1 MNKHTWKIYGL
12 WILLSEAVGGLS
24 GWLTRDGVKI
34 YSQSIVQ
41 PPLSPPNWVFPVVW
55 SVLYLLMALAATL
68 VVGSNASGEAKRNA
82 LLWYGVNLLLNFS
95 WTPVFFGLKQ
105 PLAAFVVLLLLIMV
119 TVIVLVS
126 FYKIRPAAGYLLIP
140 YLAWLIFAGYLN
152 FGIYL
157 LNR

>member
-1 MNKHTWKIYGL
+1 M
-12 WILLSEAVGGLS
+12 
-24 GWLTRDGVKI
+24 
-34 YSQSIVQ
+34 
-41 PPLSPPNWVFPVVW
+41 
-55 SVLYLLMALAATL
+55 
-68 VVGSNASGEAKRNA
+68 
-82 LLWYGVNLLLNFS
+82 NLLLNF
-95 WTPVFFGLKQ
+95 PGRLYF
-105 PLAAFVVLLLLIMV
+105 LALSSLWRLFVVLLLLIMV